1 MKKPME
7 TDIDQLTILQIDHF
21 VAKLEGYYQIR
32 SHGDFTIHVDKN
44 DRVYF
49 LTQSGRAFPFAPT
62 VDWRQ
67 CGPIIEN
74 NHISIEKAAIGWGAH
89 HAEAA
94 AATGPAALIAAMRT
108 RLKLKHGDQLG
119 LNEPR

>member
-1 MKKPME
+1 MTKPV
-7 TDIDQLTILQIDHF
+7 DIDLLTLLQIDRF

-32 SHGDFTIHVDKN
+32 SHGDFTVHIAED

-74 NHISIEKAAIGWGAH
+74 NHISLEKVSIGWRAH
-89 HAEAA
+89 HAGTA
-94 AATGPAALIAAMRT
+94 AATGPTALIAAMRT
-108 RLKLKHGDQLG
+108 RLKMKHGVAVDAD
-119 LNEPR
+119 EA

>member
-1 MKKPME
+1 MK
-7 TDIDQLTILQIDHF
+7 TDIEALTMLQLDRF

-32 SHGDFTIHVDKN
+32 SHGDFVIHVDEG

-49 LTQSGRAFPFAPT
+49 LTQSGRAFLFAST

-74 NHISIEKAAIGWGAH
+74 SHISIEKLPIGWRAH
-89 HAEAA
+89 HAGAA
-94 AATGPAALIAAMRT
+94 AATGPTALIAAMRT
-108 RLKLKHGDQLG
+108 RLKIKHGDKL
-119 LNEPR
+119 EASDS

>member
-1 MKKPME
+1 MTKPL
-7 TDIDQLTILQIDHF
+7 DIDLLTLLQIDRF

-74 NHISIEKAAIGWGAH
+74 NHISIEKAAIGWRAH

-94 AATGPAALIAAMRT
+94 AATGPTALIAAMRT
-108 RLKLKHGDQLG
+108 RLKLKHGDKVEV
-119 LNEPR
+119 NES

>member
-1 MKKPME
+1 ME
-7 TDIDQLTILQIDHF
+7 TDIDQLTILQIDRF
-21 VAKLEGYYQIR
+21 VAKLEGFYQSR
-32 SHGDFTIHVDKN
+32 SHGDFMVHVDED

-74 NHISIEKAAIGWGAH
+74 NHISIEKLATGWRAH
-89 HAEAA
+89 HAGAA
-94 AATGPAALIAAMRT
+94 SATGPTALIAAMRT
-108 RLKLKHGDQLG
+108 RLKMKHGDKLEM
-119 LNEPR
+119 NEA

>member
-1 MKKPME
+1 ME

-74 NHISIEKAAIGWGAH
+74 NHISIEKAAIGWRAH

-94 AATGPAALIAAMRT
+94 AATGPTALIAAMRT
-108 RLKLKHGDQLG
+108 RLKMKHGDKVE
-119 LNEPR
+119 LNES

>member
-1 MKKPME
+1 M
-7 TDIDQLTILQIDHF
+7 LQIDRF
-21 VAKLEGYYQIR
+21 VAKLEGFYQIR
-32 SHGDFTIHVDKN
+32 SHGDFMVHVDDD

-74 NHISIEKAAIGWGAH
+74 NHISIEKVSIGWRAH
-89 HAEAA
+89 HAGAA
-94 AATGPAALIAAMRT
+94 ASTGPTALIAAMRT
-108 RLKLKHGDQLG
+108 RLKMKHGDKLEV
-119 LNEPR
+119 NES